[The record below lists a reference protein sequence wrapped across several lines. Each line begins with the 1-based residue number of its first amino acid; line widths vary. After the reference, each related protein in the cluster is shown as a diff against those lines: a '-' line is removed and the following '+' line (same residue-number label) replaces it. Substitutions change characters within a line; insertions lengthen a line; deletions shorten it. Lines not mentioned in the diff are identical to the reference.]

1 LYLKEITVPIPFEQ
15 GSIVVRNEKRVEF
28 EIARSYSSEIKNNRV
43 KRCTI
48 GKIDPFFPGRMF
60 PNEKYFELIEND
72 VPEEVRDA
80 FLRKCE
86 RRREIAALKKDPEA
100 MMREVANGL
109 KILKEKGMETRNKIY
124 AEQENIERNNEGE
137 GDESMANNNESNEKV
152 WFISDER
159 DLDYLMRVFRD
170 LYDMMEG
177 YAEKNPGGVVDEFKV
192 EMFNSILEDLK
203 GVLPDHQII
212 QCLDLLQKPEWKEDE
227 DGDVVLVGA
236 TNSDAMML
244 LAWYKNALGTL

>member
-1 LYLKEITVPIPFEQ
+1 ME
-15 GSIVVRNEKRVEF
+15 
-28 EIARSYSSEIKNNRV
+28 NN
-43 KRCTI
+43 
-48 GKIDPFFPGRMF
+48 D
-60 PNEKYFELIEND
+60 
-72 VPEEVRDA
+72 
-80 FLRKCE
+80 
-86 RRREIAALKKDPEA
+86 
-100 MMREVANGL
+100 
-109 KILKEKGMETRNKIY
+109 
-124 AEQENIERNNEGE
+124 
-137 GDESMANNNESNEKV
+137 ESNEKV

-177 YAEKNPGGVVDEFKV
+177 YAEKNPGGVVGEFKV

-236 TNSDAMML
+236 TNSDAVML

>member
-1 LYLKEITVPIPFEQ
+1 MKEITVPIPFDQ

-60 PNEKYFELIEND
+60 PNEKYYELIQND

-100 MMREVANGL
+100 MMREVAKGL
-109 KILKEKGMETRNKIY
+109 QILKEKGKEIRRQTC
-124 AEQENIERNNEGE
+124 GE
-137 GDESMANNNESNEKV
+137 EDESMAYNNESGEDQSMENNNESNEKV
-152 WFISDER
+152 WFITDER

-212 QCLDLLQKPEWKEDE
+212 QCLDLLQKPEWKEDD
-227 DGDVVLVGA
+227 DGDVMLVGA
-236 TNSDAMML
+236 TNSDTVML
-244 LAWYKNALGTL
+244 LTWYKNALGAV